1 MNNNTE
7 IFKVLKVFKV
17 FKEKTIKAGK
27 LIDGM
32 DNLLVKMVED
42 SEKINTETLKEK
54 TKQKAIRLSGI
65 LMEIRRQITKL
76 EKVNEMPPEEF
87 PEESHFPRPS
97 AM

>member
-7 IFKVLKVFKV
+7 IFKVFKV

-32 DNLLVKMVED
+32 ANLLVKMVED
-42 SEKINTETLKEK
+42 SEKINTQTLKEK

-76 EKVNEMPPEEF
+76 EKVNEMPPENFSEGDD
-87 PEESHFPRPS
+87 FPRPS